1 MKPLKHQIEKAKDCL
16 EIINKI
22 GMCYLQGL
30 PRSGKTLT
38 SILVSEQLE
47 DVKNVLVLTKKNA
60 ISGWEKF
67 HKLMSKNYKIT
78 NYEQIGKLNKND
90 FDFVIID
97 ESHNLSAFPKASG
110 RTKLIKDLAYDKK
123 VILLSGTAIVE
134 SPSGI
139 YHQCFITKY
148 SPFNEF
154 KSFYQFHKE
163 YGLPY
168 EKFIAGRN
176 LKFYDK
182 CKPELIEE
190 INKFSVYM
198 TQEDAGIN
206 VNAEDEIH
214 YIDLD
219 ERTKK
224 IYNQL
229 QKKKVVSVYDVNQNV
244 VKIVCDSTMKL
255 RTTLHSLEGGTVKVD
270 DKYIEIGNLEK
281 INYIKKHFG
290 DDFDIS
296 IMSHFVHERELLKKH
311 FKKAQILSSMANS
324 QGIDLS
330 HSKFFIVYSESYSGS
345 HHIQLRERIIN
356 INGSKTNKVIYLLV
370 KGAISEQVYKITSNK
385 MDFNNSLYKQT
396 SL

>member
-1 MKPLKHQIEKAKDCL
+1 MQPLKHQIEKSKDCL
-16 EIINKI
+16 EIINNI

-30 PRSGKTLT
+30 PRSGKSLT
-38 SILVSEQLE
+38 SILVAEQLE
-47 DVKNVLVLTKKNA
+47 DVKNILVLTKKNA

-67 HKLMSKNYKIT
+67 HKLMTKTYKIT
-78 NYEQIGKLNKND
+78 NYEQIGKLNKDDYN
-90 FDFVIID
+90 FVIID
-97 ESHNLSAFPKASG
+97 ESHNLSAFPKPSG

-139 YHQCFITKY
+139 YHQCYITKY
-148 SPFNEF
+148 SPFSEF
-154 KSFYQFHKE
+154 KSFYQFHKK

-168 EKFIAGRN
+168 GKFIAGRN

-206 VNAEDEIH
+206 VNAEDELH
-214 YIDLD
+214 YIDLE

-224 IYNQL
+224 IYNHL
-229 QKKKVVSVYDVNQNV
+229 QKKKVVSVYDVNGKII
-244 VKIVCDSTMKL
+244 KIVCDSTMKL
-255 RTTLHSLEGGTVKVD
+255 RTVLHSLEGGTVKVD
-270 DKYIEIGNLEK
+270 DKYYEIGNLEK
-281 INYIKKHFG
+281 INYIKKHFE
-290 DDFDIS
+290 DSFDTV
-296 IMSHFVHERELLKKH
+296 IMSHFVGERELLKKH

-324 QGIDLS
+324 QGIDCS
-330 HSKFFIVYSESYSGS
+330 YAKYFIVYSESYSGS

-356 INGSKTNKVIYLLV
+356 INGSKTNKIIYLLV
-370 KGAISEQVYKITSNK
+370 KGAISDQVYKVTSNK
-385 MDFNNSLYKQT
+385 KNFNDSLYKQIP
-396 SL
+396 L

>member
-1 MKPLKHQIEKAKDCL
+1 MQPLKHQIEKSKDCL
-16 EIINKI
+16 EIINNI

-38 SILVSEQLE
+38 SILVAEQLE
-47 DVKNVLVLTKKNA
+47 DVKNILVLTKKNA

-67 HKLMSKNYKIT
+67 NKLMTKTYKIT
-78 NYEQIGKLNKND
+78 NYEQIGKLNKED
-90 FDFVIID
+90 YDFVIID
-97 ESHNLSAFPKASG
+97 ESHNLSAFPKPSG

-139 YHQCFITKY
+139 YHQCYITKY
-148 SPFNEF
+148 TPFSEF
-154 KSFYQFHKE
+154 KSFYQFHKK

-182 CKPELIEE
+182 CKPEIIEE

-214 YIDLD
+214 YIDLE

-224 IYNQL
+224 IYNHL
-229 QKKKVVSVYDVNQNV
+229 QKKKVVSVYDVNGKII
-244 VKIVCDSTMKL
+244 KIVCDSTMKL
-255 RTTLHSLEGGTVKVD
+255 RTVLHSLEGGTVKVD
-270 DKYIEIGNLEK
+270 DKYYEIGNLEK

-311 FKKAQILSSMANS
+311 FKKAQIYSSNANAE
-324 QGIDLS
+324 GVDLS
-330 HSKFFIVYSESYSGS
+330 HSRHFIIFSSDYSGAKF
-345 HHIQLRERIIN
+345 IQRRERIIN
-356 INGSKTNKVIYLLV
+356 INGSKTNRVIFLLV
-370 KGAISEQVYKITSNK
+370 RNAISHQVYQATSKK
-385 MDFNNSLYKQT
+385 MDFNNSLYKKIDI
-396 SL
+396 

>member
-1 MKPLKHQIEKAKDCL
+1 MKALPHQIEKSKDCL
-16 EIINKI
+16 EIINNT

-38 SILVSEQLE
+38 SILVAEQLE
-47 DVKNVLVLTKKNA
+47 DVKSILVLTKKNA

-67 HKLMSKNYKIT
+67 NKLMTKTYKIT
-78 NYEQIGKLNKND
+78 NYEQIGKLTKED
-90 FDFVIID
+90 YDFVIID
-97 ESHNLSAFPKASG
+97 ESHNLSAFPKPSG

-139 YHQCFITKY
+139 YHQCYITKY
-148 SPFNEF
+148 SPFSEF

-163 YGLPY
+163 WGLPY

-182 CKPELIEE
+182 CKPDLIEE

-206 VNAEDEIH
+206 VNAEDELH
-214 YIDLD
+214 YINLED
-219 ERTKK
+219 RTKK
-224 IYNQL
+224 IYNHL

-255 RTTLHSLEGGTVKVD
+255 RTTLHSLEGGTFKMD
-270 DKYIEIGNLEK
+270 CNYYELGNLEK
-281 INYIKKHFG
+281 INYIKKHFP
-290 DDFDIS
+290 DNFDTT
-296 IMSHFVHERELLKKH
+296 IMAHFIQERELLAKH

-356 INGSKTNKVIYLLV
+356 VNGSKTNKVIYLLV
-370 KGAISEQVYKITSNK
+370 RGAVSEQVYKVTSNK
-385 MDFNNSLYKQT
+385 MDFNNSLYKQIP
-396 SL
+396 L

>member
-1 MKPLKHQIEKAKDCL
+1 MQPLKHQIEKSKDCL
-16 EIINKI
+16 EIINNM

-38 SILVSEQLE
+38 SILVAEQLE
-47 DVKNVLVLTKKNA
+47 DVKNILVLTKKNA

-67 HKLMSKNYKIT
+67 HKLMTKNYKIT
-78 NYEQIGKLNKND
+78 NYEQIGKLNKQD
-90 FDFVIID
+90 YDFVIID
-97 ESHNLSAFPKASG
+97 ESHNLSAFPKPSG

-139 YHQCFITKY
+139 YHQCYITKY
-148 SPFNEF
+148 SPFSEF

-163 YGLPY
+163 WGLPY

-182 CKPELIEE
+182 CKPEIVEE

-198 TQEDAGIN
+198 TQKDANIN
-206 VNAEDEIH
+206 IEAEDELH
-214 YIDLD
+214 YIDLE

-224 IYNQL
+224 IYNHL
-229 QKKKVVSVYDVNQNV
+229 QKKKVVSVYDVNGKII
-244 VKIVCDSTMKL
+244 KIVCDSTMKL
-255 RTTLHSLEGGTVKVD
+255 KVSLHSLEGGTIKCED
-270 DKYIEIGNLEK
+270 EYIEIGNLEK
-281 INYIKKHFG
+281 INYIKKHFE
-290 DDFDIS
+290 DSFDTV
-296 IMSHFVHERELLKKH
+296 IMSHFVGERELLKKH

-324 QGIDLS
+324 QGIDCS
-330 HSKFFIVYSESYSGS
+330 HAKHFIVYSESYSGS

-356 INGSKTNKVIYLLV
+356 VNGSKTNKVIYLLV
-370 KGAISEQVYKITSNK
+370 KNGISDQVYKVTSNK
-385 MDFNNSLYKQT
+385 KNFNDSLYRQIP
-396 SL
+396 L